1 VATRIGAGN
10 GGTESGGGG
19 NGVIGW
25 GEGRPGAKKQVNS
38 PGPAPSASKP
48 GQKEDKPVRNVPR
61 IQRPCSSGRF

>member
-1 VATRIGAGN
+1 
-10 GGTESGGGG
+10 
-19 NGVIGW
+19 VIGW